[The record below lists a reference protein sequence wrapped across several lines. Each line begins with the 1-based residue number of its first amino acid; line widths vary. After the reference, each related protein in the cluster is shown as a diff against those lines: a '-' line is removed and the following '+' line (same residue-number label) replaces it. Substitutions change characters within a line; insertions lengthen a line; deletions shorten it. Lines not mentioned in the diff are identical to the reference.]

1 MILLMQTNTVLN
13 CLHTTS
19 EVCEM
24 CIKIFYVA
32 QAITSL
38 YKKVKEYSQ
47 IKATLKCRRGYSSRT
62 EQNNLLK
69 RMGIF
74 SKSIFSSIKCILAI
88 MWFIWI
94 SIRNNHLNKAQPM
107 CYRSTS
113 TATIN
118 ISNRIDNQTLFRGEA
133 NTEVPLP

>member
-1 MILLMQTNTVLN
+1 MILLMQTNTILN

-47 IKATLKCRRGYSSRT
+47 IKATLNVEEDT
-62 EQNNLLK
+62 HQE
-69 RMGIF
+69 
-74 SKSIFSSIKCILAI
+74 
-88 MWFIWI
+88 
-94 SIRNNHLNKAQPM
+94 LNKITFL
-107 CYRSTS
+107 R
-113 TATIN
+113 
-118 ISNRIDNQTLFRGEA
+118 E
-133 NTEVPLP
+133 